1 MDSHN
6 EEIGMDRKRVK
17 AEGVRYRRGQ
27 ALRFGGG
34 MTRQRREV
42 EVVRWRERQDLRQN
56 RRTRGCSSREAETS
70 DSR

>member
-42 EVVRWRERQDLRQN
+42 EVVR
-56 RRTRGCSSREAETS
+56 
-70 DSR
+70 